1 MKLATPSIWLHSSS
15 SCALVGLPT
24 GFRYA
29 TPQSVLAGTNLLTMI
44 TSPFSSMRQVGI
56 NRRVSIGTGSA

>member
-1 MKLATPSIWLHSSS
+1 VKLATPLIFLRCSS

-24 GFRYA
+24 GFRY
-29 TPQSVLAGTNLLTMI
+29 PSPLSVLASTNLLTMI

-56 NRRVSIGTGSA
+56 NRRVIIGAGSV